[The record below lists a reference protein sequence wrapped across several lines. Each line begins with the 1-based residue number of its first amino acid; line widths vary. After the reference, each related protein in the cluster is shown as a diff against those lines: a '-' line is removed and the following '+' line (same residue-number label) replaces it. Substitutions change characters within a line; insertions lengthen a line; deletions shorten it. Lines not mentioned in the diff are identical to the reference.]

1 MPLAARLVSRAEELV
16 RLTAR
21 RPLPISTL
29 QQMQLEE
36 SGERQTV
43 VALSLQSPATAS
55 LAVALVRD
63 THNDDGHELTGMAEA
78 RLATYRRWQNRLHV
92 VAAGFRAFKTPQ
104 GFTPRGTRMAIPM
117 APIG

>member
-63 THNDDGHELTGMAEA
+63 THNDDGHELTGMAEC
-78 RLATYRRWQNRLHV
+78 RLATYRRWRKRLHT
-92 VAAGFRAFKTPQ
+92 VAAGFRSFNIAQ
-104 GFTPRGTRMAIPM
+104 GFAPRGTTVAIPM
-117 APIG
+117 ARIG